1 MAHFEHI
8 EAIEKRLWNAADTLR
23 ANSNYASNEYFL
35 PVMGLIFLRHAY
47 SRFLSVKDEI
57 EANLP
62 KRGGKTRALT
72 KEDFS
77 QKSAIFL
84 QPNAQFDY
92 LVSMP
97 DSADRAKAIIEA
109 MESIEADYESLRG
122 VLPKSE
128 YQELDN
134 KVLGQLLRTLNPDE
148 LKKVSGD
155 VFGRIYEY
163 FLTQFADQKAHDGGE
178 FFTPVSL
185 VSLIANI
192 IEPERGTVLDPA
204 CGSGGMFV
212 QSARVVERRHENPTE
227 KLTFYGL
234 EKNATTIRLAKMN
247 LAVHGLEGNIQK
259 AITYY
264 EDPHEL
270 LGKADFVM
278 ANPPFNVDEIDAK
291 KVKND
296 PRLPFGLPGVNKKG
310 KVSNGN
316 YIWISYFYS
325 YLNEKGRAGFVMS
338 SQASSAG
345 RDEAKVRQKLV
356 ETGAVDIMVA
366 IRSNFFYTRTVPCE
380 LWFIDRDKPDQPSSP
395 SLLPGGEG
403 SHYRGK
409 PDQPSSP
416 TLLPRGEGSHYRGGF
431 DFSGLGERAREL
443 RKKQTPAEELLWEML
458 RDRQLLGFKFRRQ
471 HQFGDYI
478 LDFYCH
484 EAKLAVELDGAV
496 HEQRQEQDA
505 KRDAYLKSQG
515 IQVLRIS
522 NDTLLK
528 ETASAIK
535 QIADLLP
542 SPSGRGAGG
551 EGQNVARRHK
561 GNILMI
567 DARNIYRKVTR
578 KIYDFSPEQEQ
589 NILAIVWLYRGET
602 ERYLELVAGYCRRML
617 TEAAACFAM
626 QDDECETVEPLPNF
640 IGALATL
647 RDRMEPFLKT
657 LTKDSPPLPLGE
669 GTGVR
674 VGIAADSVP
683 NAQNELDAAIPLFE
697 ADVEAFRTAVS
708 EQQAIW
714 KTQKTTNGKLK
725 KAVDRL
731 AALAETSRDLV
742 KQADMLFKLASTAV
756 DAAQTTPSPRPDGHP
771 SPNGRG
777 DGGEGAPTFFMLR
790 KYLREMDSV
799 RATAVEQLKLVR
811 YFWRQARW
819 LTERFPEAKLRDVPG
834 LVKLVDRAE
843 IAANDWSLTP
853 GRYVGV
859 APEEEDDDFDFEEA
873 LREIHVELEDLNA
886 EAVKLAERIKKNFEE
901 LGI

>member
-1 MAHFEHI
+1 MAQLEHI

-47 SRFLSVKDEI
+47 SRFLGVKDDI

-84 QPNAQFDY
+84 QLKAQFDY
-92 LVSMP
+92 LVSLP
-97 DSADRAKAIIEA
+97 DSADRARAIIEA
-109 MESIEADYESLRG
+109 MESIEGDYESLRG

-134 KVLGQLLRTLNPDE
+134 EVLGQLLRTLNPDE

-192 IEPERGTVLDPA
+192 IEPTSGTVLDPA

-247 LAVHGLEGNIQK
+247 LAVHGLEGDIQK

-270 LGKADFVM
+270 LGKADVVM
-278 ANPPFNVDEIDAK
+278 ANPPFNVDEIDAD

-310 KVSNGN
+310 KVTNGN

-345 RDEAKVRQKLV
+345 RDEARVRQKLV
-356 ETGAVDIMVA
+356 ETGDVDIMVA

-380 LWFIDRDKPDQPSSP
+380 LWFLNRCK
-395 SLLPGGEG
+395 
-403 SHYRGK
+403 
-409 PDQPSSP
+409 
-416 TLLPRGEGSHYRGGF
+416 
-431 DFSGLGERAREL
+431 
-443 RKKQTPAEELLWEML
+443 PAE
-458 RDRQLLGFKFRRQ
+458 
-471 HQFGDYI
+471 H
-478 LDFYCH
+478 
-484 EAKLAVELDGAV
+484 
-496 HEQRQEQDA
+496 
-505 KRDAYLKSQG
+505 
-515 IQVLRIS
+515 
-522 NDTLLK
+522 
-528 ETASAIK
+528 
-535 QIADLLP
+535 
-542 SPSGRGAGG
+542 
-551 EGQNVARRHK
+551 RHK
-561 GNILMI
+561 VLMI
-567 DARNIYRKVTR
+567 DARNIYRKITR

-602 ERYLELVAGYCRRML
+602 ERYLDLVAGYCRCML
-617 TEAAACFAM
+617 TEAAVCFAM
-626 QDDECETVEPLPNF
+626 QDDEGETIEPLPEF
-640 IGALATL
+640 IAALAAL
-647 RDRMEPFLKT
+647 RGRMEPFLKT
-657 LTKDSPPLPLGE
+657 LDEGQPHIEPLK
-669 GTGVR
+669 
-674 VGIAADSVP
+674 
-683 NAQNELDAAIPLFE
+683 ELDDTTPQFE
-697 ADVEAFRTAVS
+697 SDAEAFRLAVS
-708 EQQAIW
+708 KQQSVW
-714 KTQKTTNGKLK
+714 KTQKTTNGELK

-731 AALAETSRDLV
+731 ATLAETSRDLV
-742 KQADMLFKLASTAV
+742 KQADLLYKLACRLIDTCETEHNARESEAWQGREIARARK
-756 DAAQTTPSPRPDGHP
+756 AADEARQR
-771 SPNGRG
+771 
-777 DGGEGAPTFFMLR
+777 
-790 KYLREMDSV
+790 
-799 RATAVEQLKLVR
+799 AVEQLKQVR
-811 YFWRQARW
+811 YFWKQAHW

-843 IAANDWSLTP
+843 IAASDWSLTP

-859 APEEEDDDFDFEEA
+859 APEEEDEDFDFEET

-886 EAVKLAERIKKNFEE
+886 EAAKLAATIKKNFEE